1 MILSVRIR
9 DDVEINYD
17 DDTNDTPTPQ
27 HLDNVLTV
35 IRLHAINT
43 WMAMPT
49 ILETDNDLNN
59 VNLDDTETEPA
70 DVTEGDA

>member
-27 HLDNVLTV
+27 HLDATLNIL
-35 IRLHAINT
+35 RLHAINT

-49 ILETDNDLNN
+49 ILETDADLNA
-59 VNLDDTETEPA
+59 VNLDDTETEAA